1 MSSIV
6 IGPGRLDN
14 RGVYAGRDFER
25 GEIVSTWDLKPLSQ
39 KAFDSLPLSEHKFV
53 HSFWGKMYL
62 FPSPNRYTNHSS
74 NPNTEA
80 DFKNMCDIAKR
91 RIRKGEM
98 ITTNASIEVLAELR
112 TYVESLSNKKL
123 VDFQKISGGYRN
135 AKIKYRFEN
144 EQNKKVQL
152 RRVAGNWRI
161 IDNKK

>member
-14 RGVYAGRDFER
+14 RGVYAGRDFQK

-39 KAFDSLPLSEHKFV
+39 ESFDTLPSSEHKFV

-80 DFKNMCDIAKR
+80 DFINMRDIATR
-91 RIRKGEM
+91 PIRKGEM

-112 TYVESLSNKKL
+112 TYVASLSSKKL

-135 AKIKYRFEN
+135 ATIRYRFEN
-144 EQNKKVQL
+144 ETNNKIQL
-152 RRVAGNWRI
+152 KRVAGNWRI
-161 IDNKK
+161 IDNEK